1 MVNAPFSFAG
11 NELDEH
17 KFKVEKPNGIAN
29 VSEDDAARE
38 RENIAREAKPSRF
51 RRFMTRL
58 FPCIY
63 KRNE

>member
-1 MVNAPFSFAG
+1 MTLYTFAG
-11 NELDEH
+11 NDIDEH
-17 KFKVEKPNGIAN
+17 QAEKPNGIAN

-63 KRNE
+63 KTNQ